1 MSDSLLNI
9 SDLHVSFGDKHS
21 HYDVVSG
28 VDLEIKKGKTV
39 ALVGESGCGKTMTA
53 LSILR
58 LIPSLAKLRA
68 RHIQFMDKDLLHMRE
83 GEIRSLRGNRIGMV
97 FQEPMSSLNPVFTI
111 GLQIEEVLKA
121 HRYTKKRRERVI
133 EVLKQVQFPYWE
145 RAYKIYPH
153 ELSGGLRQRVMIAM
167 ALACNPT
174 LLIADEPTT
183 ALDVTIQAE
192 ILNLL
197 AQIRQEMDMS
207 ILLIT
212 HDLGIVSEIADT
224 VYVMYAG
231 QIVEDVS
238 AHKIFEAPE
247 HPYTQRLLK
256 ALPQNVKQGERLE
269 TIKGNVVDPKTRP
282 RGCWFHPRCLE
293 IKERCRFKDSE
304 LKEIKASHHV
314 RCWER

>member
-1 MSDSLLNI
+1 MSKVQLINLKKKYSEVEALKQ
-9 SDLHVSFGDKHS
+9 FT
-21 HYDVVSG
+21 
-28 VDLEIKKGKTV
+28 LEIQS
-39 ALVGESGCGKTMTA
+39 GELFTLLGPSGCGKTT
-53 LSILR
+53 LLR
-58 LIPSLAKLRA
+58 TIAGFNRQDSGNIMIDGL
-68 RHIQFMDKDLLHMRE
+68 
-83 GEIRSLRGNRIGMV
+83 EIDNLPAYRRDIGMV